1 MVPPPAPAQPSCQTL
16 FTNTSARLLLFLVT
30 HDCHFFLSLRG
41 HGTFRTWRKWCLT
54 DNTWQYAIVFKIYAG
69 VSPTNVSN
77 LDREEFGANL
87 LKLMF
92 SRRRWSGVEGGSGA
106 RSLAGE
112 ERMESRDAS
121 PSKDKAA
128 ASILCICLFQ
138 LWKIAN
144 CWLRLAWSI
153 LFSHSQGKCC
163 LSLWTSVVGVSP
175 AQTTLTC
182 AKLISICNDLN
193 RRGYLRSPTVPSTF
207 SPHPDNDKTT
217 LLSLTEDIMLH
228 VKSLW
233 LNKLRTSL
241 PVELQT
247 NLHEVWSCIIR
258 ENQFIA

>member
-193 RRGYLRSPTVPSTF
+193 RRGHPWSPAPRPSPGL
-207 SPHPDNDKTT
+207 SRPDNDKTT
-217 LLSLTEDIMLH
+217 LLWSSGKGQARM
-228 VKSLW
+228 VKG
-233 LNKLRTSL
+233 
-241 PVELQT
+241 
-247 NLHEVWSCIIR
+247 WSIKGP
-258 ENQFIA
+258 